1 MRSNLWLAAAVLAT
15 LAGGCSRSGE
25 ENLGL
30 EVPSGEAKGESIDVA
45 ELATPAE
52 LERALA
58 LPGRALDRLLGA
70 HRLDATAQLKIE
82 VAGRPTETLEDT
94 FRLDSDGRGALHL
107 THDTSHDEG
116 MEAVVAGGTL
126 YVRPRYGRFV
136 GRRPEGD
143 ELARLRATVE
153 AVAADDLALLRPWL
167 EVHEAGRTEVAGRAG
182 VRLKLSASPSPK
194 AAPRETA
201 PGRLWRNHVQVRY
214 IDGEVVADATSGAPL
229 AVKLESAYRFER
241 ASDHQTVTVT
251 LKLDQTTARPDPIVA
266 PTDAVIDP
274 HRPRPTLDRR
284 KLLEGF
290 K

>member
-1 MRSNLWLAAAVLAT
+1 MRSNLRLAT
-15 LAGGCSRSGE
+15 VALALLAGGCSRSGE

-30 EVPSGEAKGESIDVA
+30 EVPGGDQGQALDVA
-45 ELATPAE
+45 NLATTAE
-52 LERALA
+52 LERAVA
-58 LPGRALDRLLGA
+58 LPGRTLDRLLGA
-70 HRLDATAQLKIE
+70 RRLDSTAQLKIE

-94 FRLDSDGRGALHL
+94 FRLDSDGHGALHL

-143 ELARLRATVE
+143 DLGRLRATVE
-153 AVAADDLALLRPWL
+153 GVAADDFSLLRPWL

-182 VRLKLSASPSPK
+182 VRLKLSASPSPSEV
-194 AAPRETA
+194 PHETA

-229 AVKLESAYRFER
+229 AVKLETAYRFER
-241 ASDHQTVTVT
+241 ARDHQTVTVT
-251 LKLDQTTARPDPIVA
+251 LALHQTTGKPDPIVA

-274 HRPRPTLDRR
+274 HRPRPMLDRHR
-284 KLLEGF
+284 LLEGL